1 MSILDLG
8 NGPSRPSSSGKS
20 KKAILGLGLLVAVL
34 GIGSTLA
41 STISINA
48 NQAIEFGQ
56 GVQQSVYC
64 GSGERQSITVTPASA
79 FSNSETGTFGLSE
92 IQVSNIPEECSDMN
106 FIIKVY
112 DSTSPDPKRLAY
124 NNPDGMGLA
133 NVWWA
138 SGCPEAEPNCRLNQS
153 LDTVSD
159 GWALISKS
167 ISSLSATTG
176 LASVRVDS
184 ASSFAVEF
192 LNGRLPSND
201 VRKIVIETQ
210 EDTFGFEKCVALGDC
225 TEVN

>member
-56 GVQQSVYC
+56 GVQQSVFC
-64 GSGERQSITVTPASA
+64 GESKSITVTPVSA
-79 FSNSETGTFGLSE
+79 FSNSETGTFGLQSIE
-92 IQVSNIPEECSDMN
+92 VSDIPDDCSDMN
-106 FIIKVY
+106 FVIKVY
-112 DSTSPDPKRLAY
+112 DSNSPDPKRLAY
-124 NNPDGMGLA
+124 NSPNSL
-133 NVWWA
+133 NLVNIWWA
-138 SGCPEAEPNCRLNQS
+138 NGCPDDEPSCRLNES
-153 LDTVSD
+153 LGVVADGYALVS
-159 GWALISKS
+159 AMTRAASP
-167 ISSLSATTG
+167 TTG
-176 LASVRVDS
+176 LASVDADNS
-184 ASSFAVEF
+184 SSFTVTF

-210 EDTFGFEKCVALGDC
+210 EDTFGFEQCVESGDC
-225 TEVN
+225 TDD

>member
-8 NGPSRPSSSGKS
+8 NGPTTRSSSGKS

-48 NQAIEFGQ
+48 NQSIEFGQ

-79 FSNSETGTFGLSE
+79 FSNSETGTFGLSAIE
-92 IQVSNIPEECSDMN
+92 ISNIPEECSDMN
-106 FIIKVY
+106 FVIKVY
-112 DSTSPDPKRLAY
+112 DSSSPDPKRLAY
-124 NNPDGMGLA
+124 NNPNGMGLA

-153 LDTVSD
+153 LDAVAD
-159 GWALISKS
+159 GYALIS
-167 ISSLSATTG
+167 SSSAFAAPTTG
-176 LASVRVDS
+176 LASVRADS
-184 ASSFAVEF
+184 SSTFTVEF

-210 EDTFGFEKCVALGDC
+210 EDTFGFEACEASGDC
-225 TEVN
+225 TDN

>member
-56 GVQQSVYC
+56 GVQESVFC
-64 GSGERQSITVTPASA
+64 GERKSITVTPVSA
-79 FSNSETGTFGLSE
+79 FSNSETGTFGLQSIE
-92 IQVSNIPEECSDMN
+92 VSDIPDDCSDMN
-106 FIIKVY
+106 FVIKVY
-112 DSTSPDPKRLAY
+112 DSNSPDPKRLAY
-124 NNPDGMGLA
+124 NSPNSL
-133 NVWWA
+133 NLVNIWWA
-138 SGCPEAEPNCRLNQS
+138 NGCPDDEPGCRLNES
-153 LDTVSD
+153 LGAVADGYALVS
-159 GWALISKS
+159 AMTKAASP
-167 ISSLSATTG
+167 TTG
-176 LASVRVDS
+176 LASVDADNS
-184 ASSFAVEF
+184 SSFTVTF

-210 EDTFGFEKCVALGDC
+210 EDTFGFEQCVASGDC
-225 TEVN
+225 TDD

>member
-8 NGPSRPSSSGKS
+8 DEPSRPSASGNS

-56 GVQQSVYC
+56 GVQQSIYC
-64 GSGERQSITVTPASA
+64 GSGERKSITVTPASA
-79 FSNSETGTFGLSE
+79 FSNSETGTFGLSAIE
-92 IQVSNIPEECSDMN
+92 ISNIPDECSDMN
-106 FIIKVY
+106 FVIKVY
-112 DSTSPDPKRLAY
+112 DESSPDPKRLAY
-124 NNPDGMGLA
+124 NSPTGLGLA

-138 SGCPEAEPNCRLNQS
+138 SGCPEAEQNCRLSQS
-153 LDTVSD
+153 LGAVAD
-159 GWALISKS
+159 GYALISA
-167 ISSLSATTG
+167 SSQAAAPTAG
-176 LASVRVDS
+176 LASVS
-184 ASSFAVEF
+184 ADNSSTFTVSF

-210 EDTFGFEKCVALGDC
+210 EDTFGFEQCVASGDC
-225 TEVN
+225 TEN

>member
-8 NGPSRPSSSGKS
+8 NGPSRPTDSRRS
-20 KKAILGLGLLVAVL
+20 KKAILGLGLVVAVL

-48 NQAIEFGQ
+48 NQSIEFGQ
-56 GVQQSVYC
+56 GVQESVFC
-64 GSGERQSITVTPASA
+64 GETKSITVTPVSA

-92 IQVSNIPEECSDMN
+92 IQVSDIPDDCSDMN

-112 DSTSPDPKRLAY
+112 NSSSPDPQRLAY
-124 NNPDGMGLA
+124 NSPNTLGLV

-138 SGCPEAEPNCRLNQS
+138 NGCPENESGCRLSES
-153 LDTVSD
+153 LGTVAD
-159 GWALISKS
+159 GYALG
-167 ISSLSATTG
+167 SSGIQAAAPITG
-176 LASVRVDS
+176 LASVDADNSNTFTVR
-184 ASSFAVEF
+184 F

-210 EDTFGFEKCVALGDC
+210 EDTFGFEQCVDSGNC
-225 TEVN
+225 TES